1 MRLIATCP
9 EEAKPALVAEL
20 EALGVTDLAPTFRAV
35 LFTATPRQFYELHLR
50 VRTASRIL
58 RVLREVP
65 AHTPAMLH
73 SQVRRLHW
81 PEWFDARHG
90 FMVESTGDEG
100 GGLTPKQ
107 VITQVREGVRE
118 SFARLGEQVPPVDTE
133 DPKVVIVAHVARGR
147 CMLSFD
153 TSGKSLHKRGYRE
166 QGHPAPLK
174 ETLAAAILQFAG
186 YDGSVAFLD
195 PMCGSGTLA
204 IEAAM
209 IAVRK
214 APQIH
219 RKKGEFHFEWLA
231 DFDRALWRET
241 QDSIRA
247 EKLDAPPCI
256 VAASDIRAEYV
267 DMARKSALKAR
278 VEKYIQFDV
287 VRVQDVAPP
296 APTGLLATNLPYG
309 DRIGGGEAEVR
320 QLYEEFGDTLKQ
332 RFAGWRA
339 AVLAA
344 NASPYKAIGLK
355 PSRTTQP
362 DEWQHS
368 VPVAVVRPLCR
379 QPAAPTVIHG
389 GRARLRASATWGVGA
404 WKTPPPAG
412 LARAG
417 SPNDVS
423 SRAWRSRCCSSP
435 TSASRAPF
443 SCGPCFPSGRLRPSR
458 SSTCTV
464 RSSRRGACCS

>member
-1 MRLIATCP
+1 MQLIATCP
-9 EEAKPALVAEL
+9 EEAKPALAAEL
-20 EALGVTDLAPTFRAV
+20 TRLGATDLAPTFRAV
-35 LFTATPRQFYELHLR
+35 LFHATPRLFYDLHLR

-58 RVLREVP
+58 RVIKDVP
-65 AHTPAMLH
+65 ARSPAMLR
-73 SQVRRLHW
+73 SQAARLHW

-107 VITQVREGVRE
+107 VITQVREGIRE
-118 SFARLGEQVPPVDTE
+118 SFARHAERVPPVDTDE
-133 DPKVVIVAHVARGR
+133 PKVVVVAHLARGR

-174 ETLAAAILQFAG
+174 ETLAAAILEFAG
-186 YDGSVAFLD
+186 YDGSMAFLD

-241 QDSIRA
+241 QDGVRA
-247 EKLDAPPCI
+247 GKLEAPPAV
-256 VAASDIRAEYV
+256 VAASDIRPEYV
-267 DMARKSALKAR
+267 DMARKCALKAR
-278 VEKYIQFDV
+278 VEKYVQFDV
-287 VRVQDVAPP
+287 ARMQDVLPP
-296 APTGLLATNLPYG
+296 AASGLLATNLPYG
-309 DRIGGGEAEVR
+309 DRIGGSEADVL
-320 QLYEEFGDTLKQ
+320 QLYEEVGDTLKQ

-344 NASPYKAIGLK
+344 AASPYKAIGLK
-355 PSRTTQP
+355 P
-362 DEWQHS
+362 
-368 VPVAVVRPLCR
+368 
-379 QPAAPTVIHG
+379 
-389 GRARLRASATWGVGA
+389 ARSIALMNGSIPC
-404 WKTPPPAG
+404 K
-412 LARAG
+412 LLLFDLYAG
-417 SPNDVS
+417 S
-423 SRAWRSRCCSSP
+423 
-435 TSASRAPF
+435 
-443 SCGPCFPSGRLRPSR
+443 
-458 SSTCTV
+458 
-464 RSSRRGACCS
+464 RR